1 MTTQAD
7 GRPTLREQQLKLRED
22 VILREVNAL
31 LAEKGYDLMTV
42 DEVAARVGIA
52 KPSLYKH
59 FESKEALAAA
69 ALVRLLERTRDAIEA
84 QPASAPALDKL
95 KGVVRWA
102 LREHLDGQMP
112 SLPSTRSAL
121 RESLVRHPGYVDLL
135 IEVSERLGA
144 WIEEAQRRKV
154 IAPRPA
160 AGSRALH
167 ALRARVRSGVRLPE
181 ARPAFTRTTRSSNWS
196 RPPASTD
203 WPRAAADRT
212 RRTAVFLGGEPLR
225 GRLAEDRVRDRQARL
240 QAVFVEPVAGPRA
253 GEPHLPASLRIRE
266 AALRGDR
273 GAVEDRVRV
282 VELGDHLCPRRG
294 SVIGFSVSSTG
305 VSKGSGCN
313 LFSRYVTDTFGSR
326 PPSLM

>member
-1 MTTQAD
+1 MTTRAI
-7 GRPTLREQQLKLRED
+7 GRPSLREQQLKLRED

-69 ALVRLLERTRDAIEA
+69 ALVQLLERTRDAIEA

-112 SLPSTRSAL
+112 SLPSTRSTL

-135 IEVSERLGA
+135 IEVSERLGG

-154 IAPRPA
+154 IAPGLPPEVVLYTLFARACDPVSDYLKL
-160 AGSRALH
+160 AG
-167 ALRARVRSGVRLPE
+167 
-181 ARPAFTRTTRSSNWS
+181 TY
-196 RPPASTD
+196 TD
-203 WPRAAADRT
+203 D
-212 RRTAVFLGGEPLR
+212 E
-225 GRLAEDRVRDRQARL
+225 
-240 QAVFVEPVAGPRA
+240 
-253 GEPHLPASLRIRE
+253 I
-266 AALRGDR
+266 
-273 GAVEDRVRV
+273 
-282 VELGDHLCPRRG
+282 VELVTATCFDGLAARRG
-294 SVIGFSVSSTG
+294 
-305 VSKGSGCN
+305 
-313 LFSRYVTDTFGSR
+313 
-326 PPSLM
+326 